1 MGRLRRGRRGGGP
14 LGSEGMG
21 RDGSGRGE
29 GCHGR
34 LVMALFRF
42 EGGAME
48 DGGALG
54 WRILS
59 SRLVSPPPFVV
70 EVAPRIYLER

>member
-1 MGRLRRGRRGGGP
+1 MAAGGG
-14 LGSEGMG
+14 G
-21 RDGSGRGE
+21 

-34 LVMALFRF
+34 LVTAFFFRF

-48 DGGALG
+48 DDGGALG

-70 EVAPRIYLER
+70 EVAPGIYLEETDIMKMS